1 VPDPDPRR
9 PRLADL
15 TWPRRTARTT
25 LRPLTLDDVDAVL
38 AYRGDPDV
46 NRWLGRPARTREEL
60 VDSHFAADDLLD
72 ALAVEVDGRV
82 VGDTMVTVGDAWGQK
97 DVREQARR
105 TVAVL
110 AWALAPSHHGRGLMT
125 EAVEELLRI
134 SFEELG
140 VRRVVAECFATNE
153 PSWRLMERVGMRREA
168 HTRQDALHRDL
179 GWVDGLAYAILA
191 DEWRSRHA

>member
-1 VPDPDPRR
+1 MSDLDPRR

-15 TWPRRTARTT
+15 TWPRRTARLT

-60 VDSHFAADDLLD
+60 VASHFGADDLLD
-72 ALAVEVDGRV
+72 ALAVEVDGQV
-82 VGDTMVTVGDAWGQK
+82 VGDTMVTVSDAWGQK
-97 DVREQARR
+97 DVREQARH

-110 AWALAPSHHGRGLMT
+110 AWVLSPGHHGRGLMT

-191 DEWRSRHA
+191 DEWRSRRA